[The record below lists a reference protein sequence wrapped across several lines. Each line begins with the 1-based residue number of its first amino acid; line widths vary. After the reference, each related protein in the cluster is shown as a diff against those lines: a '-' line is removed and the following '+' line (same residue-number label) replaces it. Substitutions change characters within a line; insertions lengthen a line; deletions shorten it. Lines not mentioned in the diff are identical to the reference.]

1 MKTVRCFQRLVSGL
15 MRLGG
20 GSAAFLLTVFLLPST
35 ASAQSFDIRSENLT
49 VTVTCSPANVQLT
62 HIRGKSGNKDF
73 DYLSGTP
80 SLLMFGSNNSDYN
93 GTFSGVSCNTS
104 GEALNI
110 TANSSDGLLAFWIS
124 VAPDG
129 AKPVVIVSTQVTYQ
143 GPSTGTAAP
152 TAFFRARFPSV
163 QFNVPNSATLPG
175 NAMAMVPQMV
185 GTVVPL
191 ANVTKGG
198 LGATYASDGTA
209 VPPSAFGLPTSQ
221 NVMEI
226 AEVYDGGG
234 GGGLYFM
241 DLNGD
246 YAKNIAPLQFN
257 LTSAETT
264 SGTVYQI
271 TGYWTALLKLNQ
283 AGFNQW
289 VTLPNLAIGTH
300 SSGDWHHAV
309 DYYVSK
315 HKPNWTFPSTPS
327 WFRGAAGIYLLGV
340 AGGGSFF
347 NTFPFTAINDKYFGI
362 ELFACNSQVTVN
374 GITKTTGTPPN
385 LPGHR
390 CLVDV
395 YNDAQKLGANVLYLT
410 SWWSGGYG
418 NKGDY
423 IVDPDLGGETG
434 LTEAVTEIYSL
445 PNPGYV
451 ILYMEPYAAA
461 ASSALVST
469 GPGNTWRS
477 LPRPPIPALNGA
489 GAAIGPTDICAGT
502 GDCMAIPNTQWQ
514 DYLINIV
521 IHTDPLEANSI
532 NLVKTTGV
540 DGVFLNS
547 WGWQM
552 NWPVGTSSE
561 DVDYTSKEWTAAA
574 LRFVDR
580 FRNAIQEANPN
591 AIVMGENNT
600 GQLPFHWDG
609 GSAAD
614 LSPWGPTFK
623 EDGGMMLA
631 SPIRYAMPNANFF
644 VNGGNLGGLNQV
656 FAAGHNLALGPFWL
670 LDVTTAPATRFAP
683 YGIYTSTR
691 TLTTI
696 SGSYSATVVPMAGL
710 APGFVVAATSVPS
723 DTTVTEVSGTTVT
736 LSQEATETASVSAK
750 FSWPVPHPNSIVSS
764 YISSLMNIRKTYAD
778 ALVSGTQ
785 LPMPATTSPDN
796 IVAYMYQGQTNQIVT
811 IVNYGSTTVGSV
823 TVTLDPHYG
832 TTESWTQI
840 LPETSSPVTFTENS
854 TGEVTLT
861 NILPVPTSLSTS
873 TTGSIPQMG
882 LVILQRSCPTLPR
895 TSPYACAAPR
905 TYPMTTEVPL
915 MNETFSFAANG
926 PAPAGNWIDWI
937 VSGTTTA
944 PSGRWTTV
952 QEGYFSGTDYVSASI
967 LRVQSPNDR
976 SLLFYDNFGGGLY
989 FDYSGQVTIKSFA
1002 PGKTGG
1008 AGLSFRLSDNQVK
1021 PPDAG
1026 NQGYDLVLTNK
1037 PMGTDTGSVTMY
1049 KRQPRPGGGTP
1060 MLTPLQSA
1068 AYPVSAG
1075 QTYQLSVSTFT
1086 TWTNSVPSYPFSTT
1100 FTVSVDGVRQFQV
1113 SDASYFSGRFGVN
1126 GFNADAHFACL
1137 QANGQGLTDGSM
1149 PLACPIPPPP
1159 TTRPSYQKCTGPLPS
1174 GYYTCM

>member
-1 MKTVRCFQRLVSGL
+1 
-15 MRLGG
+15 
-20 GSAAFLLTVFLLPST
+20 
-35 ASAQSFDIRSENLT
+35 
-49 VTVTCSPANVQLT
+49 
-62 HIRGKSGNKDF
+62 
-73 DYLSGTP
+73 
-80 SLLMFGSNNSDYN
+80 
-93 GTFSGVSCNTS
+93 
-104 GEALNI
+104 
-110 TANSSDGLLAFWIS
+110 
-124 VAPDG
+124 
-129 AKPVVIVSTQVTYQ
+129 
-143 GPSTGTAAP
+143 
-152 TAFFRARFPSV
+152 
-163 QFNVPNSATLPG
+163 
-175 NAMAMVPQMV
+175 
-185 GTVVPL
+185 
-191 ANVTKGG
+191 
-198 LGATYASDGTA
+198 
-209 VPPSAFGLPTSQ
+209 
-221 NVMEI
+221 
-226 AEVYDGGG
+226 
-234 GGGLYFM
+234 
-241 DLNGD
+241 
-246 YAKNIAPLQFN
+246 
-257 LTSAETT
+257 
-264 SGTVYQI
+264 
-271 TGYWTALLKLNQ
+271 
-283 AGFNQW
+283 
-289 VTLPNLAIGTH
+289 
-300 SSGDWHHAV
+300 
-309 DYYVSK
+309 
-315 HKPNWTFPSTPS
+315 
-327 WFRGAAGIYLLGV
+327 
-340 AGGGSFF
+340 
-347 NTFPFTAINDKYFGI
+347 
-362 ELFACNSQVTVN
+362 
-374 GITKTTGTPPN
+374 
-385 LPGHR
+385 
-390 CLVDV
+390 
-395 YNDAQKLGANVLYLT
+395 
-410 SWWSGGYG
+410 
-418 NKGDY
+418 
-423 IVDPDLGGETG
+423 
-434 LTEAVTEIYSL
+434 
-445 PNPGYV
+445 
-451 ILYMEPYAAA
+451 
-461 ASSALVST
+461 
-469 GPGNTWRS
+469 
-477 LPRPPIPALNGA
+477 
-489 GAAIGPTDICAGT
+489 
-502 GDCMAIPNTQWQ
+502 
-514 DYLINIV
+514 
-521 IHTDPLEANSI
+521 
-532 NLVKTTGV
+532 
-540 DGVFLNS
+540 
-547 WGWQM
+547 
-552 NWPVGTSSE
+552 
-561 DVDYTSKEWTAAA
+561 
-574 LRFVDR
+574 
-580 FRNAIQEANPN
+580 
-591 AIVMGENNT
+591 
-600 GQLPFHWDG
+600 
-609 GSAAD
+609 
-614 LSPWGPTFK
+614 
-623 EDGGMMLA
+623 MLA

-989 FDYSGQVTIKSFA
+989 FDYSGQVTIESFA